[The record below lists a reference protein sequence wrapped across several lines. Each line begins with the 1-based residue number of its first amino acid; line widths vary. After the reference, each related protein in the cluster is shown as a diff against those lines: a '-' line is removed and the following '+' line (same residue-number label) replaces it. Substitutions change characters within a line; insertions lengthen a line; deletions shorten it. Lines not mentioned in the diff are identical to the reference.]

1 MTSVG
6 PRMTECLGPI
16 RVINLVSR
24 PDRRREFAAQLARIG
39 LGFDHPQVS
48 IFDAIRP
55 DSLAG
60 FPTLGTRGC
69 FLSQIEVLRQARDD
83 GLSGFV
89 LCEDDLD
96 FSADFEHRAPQVL
109 EALSARD
116 WDIFYGGFDAAAH
129 GLVVEDGLLRLDPAQ
144 SVLCSHFMAF
154 RRPAIEALVPYLTA
168 ITKREA
174 GDPAGGPM
182 HVDGAYSQFR
192 ADHPEM
198 VTLAVSPTLG
208 GQRASRTDIHE
219 LRWFDRLP
227 VLRDVTQFGRRLL
240 RALR

>member
-1 MTSVG
+1 MPPVG

-16 RVINLVSR
+16 RVINLASR
-24 PDRRREFAAQLARIG
+24 PDRRREFGAQLARIG
-39 LGFDHPQVS
+39 LGFDHPNVS

-69 FLSQIEVLRQARDD
+69 FLSQLEVLRQARND
-83 GLSGFV
+83 GLSGFI

-96 FSADFEHRAPQVL
+96 FSADFESRAPEVL
-109 EALSARD
+109 EALSAQD

-129 GLVVEDGLLRLDPAQ
+129 GLVASDGLLRLDPTLP
-144 SVLCSHFMAF
+144 VLCCHFMAF
-154 RRPAIEALVPYLTA
+154 RRPAIEALVPYLAA
-168 ITKREA
+168 ITRREV

-192 ADHPEM
+192 ADHREM
-198 VTLAVSPTLG
+198 VTLAASPTLG
-208 GQRASRTDIHE
+208 VQRASRTDIHE

-227 VLRDVTQFGRRLL
+227 GLRDVTQIGRRLR

>member
-1 MTSVG
+1 
-6 PRMTECLGPI
+6 MTECLGPI
-16 RVINLVSR
+16 RVINLASR
-24 PDRRREFAAQLARIG
+24 LDRRREFGAQLARIG
-39 LGFDHPQVS
+39 LGFDHPNVS

-69 FLSQIEVLRQARDD
+69 FLSQLEVLRQARND
-83 GLSGFV
+83 GLSGFI

-96 FSADFEHRAPQVL
+96 FSADFESRAPEVL
-109 EALSARD
+109 EALSAQD

-129 GLVVEDGLLRLDPAQ
+129 GLVASDGLLRLDPT
-144 SVLCSHFMAF
+144 L
-154 RRPAIEALVPYLTA
+154 PYLAA
-168 ITKREA
+168 ITQREV

-198 VTLAVSPTLG
+198 VTLAASPTLG
-208 GQRASRTDIHE
+208 VQRASRTDIHQ

-227 VLRDVTQFGRRLL
+227 GLRDVTQIGRRLR

>member
-6 PRMTECLGPI
+6 SRMTECLGPI
-16 RVINLVSR
+16 RVINLASR
-24 PDRRREFAAQLARIG
+24 PDRRREFNAQLARIG
-39 LGFDHPQVS
+39 LGFDHPQVA

-69 FLSQIEVLRQARDD
+69 FLSQLDVLRQARDD
-83 GLSGFV
+83 GLPGFI

-96 FSADFEHRAPQVL
+96 FSSDFERRAPAVL
-109 EALSARD
+109 AALSTRD

-129 GLVVEDGLLRLDPAQ
+129 GLAADDGLLRLDPALP
-144 SVLCSHFMAF
+144 VLCCHFMAF
-154 RRPAIEALVPYLTA
+154 RRAAIEALVPYLTA
-168 ITKREA
+168 ITQREV

-182 HVDGAYSQFR
+182 HVDGAYSHFR
-192 ADHPEM
+192 ADHPAM

-208 GQRASRTDIHE
+208 VQRASRTDIHE

-227 VLRDVTQFGRRLL
+227 VLRDVTQIGRRLR